1 MRIKTEE
8 THQFGRLSTGYT
20 LLFASLVIFSQI
32 GWWGLFFFI
41 PGFPLAFARKSTLIQ
56 KHKQRLFHG
65 YSLLGV
71 KFGQWTD
78 ISRHPELVLL
88 KSDKAWRS
96 KYNTRESC
104 STSYEIILVS
114 RSHLSKIYVAGFP
127 DADEARAKAAE
138 LAVYLERP
146 LVKFSP
152 VRISRRR

>member
-1 MRIKTEE
+1 MRIRTED
-8 THQFGRLSTGYT
+8 THQYGRLATGYT
-20 LLFASLVIFSQI
+20 MLFASLVIFTQV
-32 GWWGLFFFI
+32 GWLGLFFFI
-41 PGFPLAFARKSTLIQ
+41 PGVPLAFARKSTLIQ
-56 KHKQRLFHG
+56 KNKQRLFHG
-65 YSLLGV
+65 YSLVGV
-71 KFGQWTD
+71 KFGQWTN
-78 ISRHPELVLL
+78 ISKHTELVLL

-104 STSYEIILVS
+104 GTSYEIFLVS